1 LTIFLGFAAINTAN
15 NLIYLIVSALLSFM
29 GLSGFFGRR
38 NIQALEV
45 EVESPEETYATRPF
59 VLTVRLIN
67 KKRLLP
73 SFLIRVKIVEKE
85 TTFAFVDRA
94 GIAVKHLEIALM
106 RRGLHR
112 IEVNYVASVFPFN
125 FFIRFKGL
133 TKSHEIVVFPKP
145 YLCDMGLIR
154 EDRQKSQRGEDASN
168 KKGYEADILSM
179 RNYLPGDPFKYI
191 NWKATAKTGSLKTK
205 ELSSLINEPV
215 IIDLRDIPYDTEQRL
230 SCAAFAINELY
241 KLGIP
246 FGLRIGDRL
255 FAPEHSLSHKI
266 ALLRELALYGND

>member
-1 LTIFLGFAAINTAN
+1 
-15 NLIYLIVSALLSFM
+15 M

-45 EVESPEETYATRPF
+45 EVESPEEIYATRPF
-59 VLTVRLIN
+59 VLTVRLLN

-73 SFLIRVKIVEKE
+73 SFLIRVCINHEEVL
-85 TTFAFVDRA
+85 FAYVDR
-94 GIAVKHLEIALM
+94 GCSTVRHIEINLPN
-106 RRGLHR
+106 RGSHR
-112 IEVNYVASVFPFN
+112 IDVNYVASVFPFN
-125 FFIRFKGL
+125 FFIRFRRL
-133 TKSHEIVVFPKP
+133 TKSHEIVVFPNP
-145 YLCDMGLIR
+145 YLYDRSLIK
-154 EDRQKSQRGEDASN
+154 DDKQKKRRGEEASN
-168 KKGYEADILSM
+168 TKGYESDMLSM

-215 IIDLRDIPYDTEQRL
+215 IIDLRDIPYDTEHRL
-230 SCAAFAINELY
+230 SCAAYAINELY

-255 FAPEHSLSHKI
+255 FAPGHSLAHKI